1 MHEGK
6 PLAVVLDEGDLM
18 DGGLGWPGLE
28 SLVEVR
34 SYRITAVADIIDRAA
49 DAAIVLTNKS
59 PLDARTID
67 ALPRL
72 RFITVLAT
80 GFNAIDTDAARAAG
94 IAVSNVPAYASDCV
108 AQHTWALI
116 LELCNRVGGHAAS
129 VEAGTWSASGQW
141 CYWQSAPIELAGKR
155 LGLIGRGP
163 IAVKVGE
170 IGRAFGMEV
179 MMASLSH
186 PSGGVGLASLD
197 EVVRSADVMS
207 LHCRLTPASAEFVNA
222 SLLSSMKPGALLVNT
237 ARGGLVREP
246 DLAAALCSGRI
257 GGAALDVLSVEPPP
271 TDHPLIGLPNCIITP
286 HMAWSGRE
294 ARQRLVDTT
303 VGNIRAF
310 LAGRPQHVVNA

>member
-1 MHEGK
+1 
-6 PLAVVLDEGDLM
+6 M

-28 SLVEVR
+28 QLVEVR
-34 SYRITAVADIIDRAA
+34 SHRVTAVADIIDRAA
-49 DAAIVLTNKS
+49 DAAIVLTNKT
-59 PLDARTID
+59 PLDARAIG

-72 RFITVLAT
+72 RFISVLAT
-80 GFNAIDTDAARAAG
+80 GYNVIDVDAARAAG
-94 IAVSNVPAYASDCV
+94 IAVSNVPAYATDCV

-129 VEAGTWSASGQW
+129 VEAGTWSASGRW

-179 MMASLSH
+179 VIASLSH
-186 PSGGVGLASLD
+186 PAGGAGLSSLD
-197 EVVRSADVMS
+197 DVVRSADVLS
-207 LHCRLTPASAEFVNA
+207 LHCRLTAESAEFVNG

-246 DLAAALCSGRI
+246 DLADALASGRI

-294 ARQRLVDTT
+294 ARQRLIDTT
-303 VGNIRAF
+303 VENVRAF
-310 LAGRPQHVVNA
+310 LVGRPQHVVNA